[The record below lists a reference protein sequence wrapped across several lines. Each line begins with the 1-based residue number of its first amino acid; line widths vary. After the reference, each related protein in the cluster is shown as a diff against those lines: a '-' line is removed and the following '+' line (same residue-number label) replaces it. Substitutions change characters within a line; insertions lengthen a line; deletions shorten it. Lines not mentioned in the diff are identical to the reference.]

1 MSVTAGIQDCLFS
14 RRPGYGAVCTSRQ
27 NVMNAL
33 FHSSELCSQDFPF
46 FIQDWVSLGATVTY
60 NFQKFLWMA
69 GCLLVDI
76 YFLSFISQ
84 QGTSECYPDL
94 TWTSLLTISSWSQV
108 CVTAIIWL
116 KQQLGYLETAPEY
129 SPLI

>member
-1 MSVTAGIQDCLFS
+1 MPVTAGVQDCFYT
-14 RRPGYGAVCTSRQ
+14 RRPGYGAVCTSRH

-33 FHSSELCSQDFPF
+33 FHYLELVSQEFPF
-46 FIQDWVSLGATVTY
+46 FIQDWVSVGATVTY

-84 QGTSECYPDL
+84 QGTSECSPAL
-94 TWTSLLTISSWSQV
+94 TWTSLLLHFQV
-108 CVTAIIWL
+108 DLKCVTAIIWL
-116 KQQLGYLETAPEY
+116 KQQLDYVETAHEY